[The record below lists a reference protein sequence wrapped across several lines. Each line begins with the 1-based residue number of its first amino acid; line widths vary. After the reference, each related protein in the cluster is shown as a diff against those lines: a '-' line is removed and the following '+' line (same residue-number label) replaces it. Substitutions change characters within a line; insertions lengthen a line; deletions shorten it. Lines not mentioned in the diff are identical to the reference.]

1 MFVTRTFGCWTAAA
15 LLACSL
21 ALPAAADGLS
31 RFEEAIK
38 QAPPGSFAYKSGKS
52 LGDSGFAL
60 EGVTVTPPPDAT
72 GGAKAEP
79 IAINRISV
87 EDFDFGAVDKN
98 APPNFVKM
106 RIEGIAI
113 GPKPADGVDLKEM
126 TGLDKLLADFQLDY
140 RVDPD
145 RKTMTLNR
153 LELDL
158 NGLARLELSMVLDGV
173 NPEAVDTAANDATLR
188 TATLVYDDRSL
199 LGKVLPAAAK
209 MQGADPEGMV
219 EMAKAG
225 LDGVR
230 AGQGPAAL
238 AVLDALASYV
248 EDYKQPKG
256 ALKITLTPTAK
267 TSVAALGDF
276 KDPDEA
282 IKVLGL
288 AVSYPG
294 TRPQAPEKKS
304 GAMPTPA
311 DAAAAAAAAAAKAG
325 EAKK

>member
-1 MFVTRTFGCWTAAA
+1 
-15 LLACSL
+15 
-21 ALPAAADGLS
+21 
-31 RFEEAIK
+31 
-38 QAPPGSFAYKSGKS
+38 
-52 LGDSGFAL
+52 
-60 EGVTVTPPPDAT
+60 
-72 GGAKAEP
+72 
-79 IAINRISV
+79 
-87 EDFDFGAVDKN
+87 
-98 APPNFVKM
+98 
-106 RIEGIAI
+106 
-113 GPKPADGVDLKEM
+113 
-126 TGLDKLLADFQLDY
+126 
-140 RVDPD
+140 
-145 RKTMTLNR
+145 MTLNR

>member
-1 MFVTRTFGCWTAAA
+1 MLITRTFGRWSAAA
-15 LLACSL
+15 LLAGGL

-31 RFEEAIK
+31 KFEEAIK
-38 QAPPGSFAYKSGKS
+38 QAPPGSFAYKSGKA
-52 LGDSGFAL
+52 LGDNGFTL
-60 EGVTVTPPPDAT
+60 EGVTLTPPPDAT

-79 IAINRISV
+79 IAIKRISV
-87 EDFDFGAVDKN
+87 EDFDFASVDKD

-126 TGLDKLLADFQLDY
+126 TGLDKLVADFQLDY
-140 RVDPD
+140 RVDAG

-188 TATLVYDDRSL
+188 TATLVYEDRSL
-199 LGKVLPAAAK
+199 LGKTLPVAAK
-209 MQGADPEGMV
+209 MQGADADGMV
-219 EMAKAG
+219 KMAKAG
-225 LDGVR
+225 IDGLR

-276 KDPDEA
+276 KDPEEA
-282 IKVLGL
+282 IKALGL
-288 AVSYPG
+288 VVSYPG
-294 TRPQAPEKKS
+294 TRPQP
-304 GAMPTPA
+304 P
-311 DAAAAAAAAAAKAG
+311 
-325 EAKK
+325 AKK

>member
-1 MFVTRTFGCWTAAA
+1 MLITRTFGRWSAAA
-15 LLACSL
+15 LLAGSL
-21 ALPAAADGLS
+21 SLPAAADGLS

-38 QAPPGSFAYKSGKS
+38 QAPAGSFAYKSGKA
-52 LGDSGFAL
+52 LGDNGFTL
-60 EGVTVTPPPDAT
+60 EGVMLTPPADAT
-72 GGAKAEP
+72 GGAKTEP
-79 IAINRISV
+79 IAIKRIAV
-87 EDFDFGAVDKN
+87 EDFDFASVDKN

-126 TGLDKLLADFQLDY
+126 TGLDKLVADFQLDY
-140 RVDPD
+140 RVDAA

-188 TATLVYDDRSL
+188 TATLVYEDRSL
-199 LGKVLPAAAK
+199 LGKTLPAAAK
-209 MQGADPEGMV
+209 MQGADADGMV
-219 EMAKAG
+219 KMAKAG
-225 LDGVR
+225 IDGLR

-282 IKVLGL
+282 IKALGL
-288 AVSYPG
+288 VVSYPG
-294 TRPQAPEKKS
+294 TRP
-304 GAMPTPA
+304 GA
-311 DAAAAAAAAAAKAG
+311 K
-325 EAKK
+325 